1 MIFIHPPTLG
11 DKTNG
16 TVAQWLYAAQGLLV
30 TFNLGF
36 AGDVIGRPLMGGTCG
51 QRRSEEANI
60 AVHYYT
66 CSSQRQTTHEYMHV
80 GGST

>member
-36 AGDVIGRPLMGGTCG
+36 GRDVIGRPLMG
-51 QRRSEEANI
+51 
-60 AVHYYT
+60 HL
-66 CSSQRQTTHEYMHV
+66 
-80 GGST
+80 